1 MTETIRLYHLAEANG
16 IPVLYLPLPECGSL
30 CMPLAGGAGAVG
42 MDLRWPSPAD
52 ERVHMAHELGHCLT
66 GSFYNRDAALEL
78 RQKLENRA
86 DRRAIELLIPRAGYA
101 AALDEGCTELW
112 QLAERFC
119 VTEDFARKAVCLY
132 LHGNL
137 SVESY
142 AEACP

>member
-16 IPVLYLPLPECGSL
+16 IPVLYLALPECGSL

-86 DRRAIELLIPRAGYA
+86 DRRAVDVLLPPAEDA
-101 AALDEGCTELW
+101 AALAQGGPGRAPLG
-112 QLAERFC
+112 ARGC